1 MTEVPLWFLL
11 ALLCALFW
19 SIADAF
25 SKRSL
30 REHSAW
36 AVLWVRWGYA
46 IPFLALAV
54 LLRPLPAV
62 DPRSWLVLAVSA
74 PLEITAGL
82 CYLRA
87 LQISPLSLTVPLLA
101 WTPVFTALL
110 SFVVLGE
117 VPQKAGFLGIFLV
130 GAGSY
135 VLTWEGKG
143 SPLGPIRALRRE
155 RGSLLMLT
163 VALIYSLTSALGK
176 LGVLYSSPVFFGFAY
191 ALFVT
196 ALYTV
201 VFLLRAGAG
210 ACSHGEAQPLVCR
223 PRSRRGTH
231 DALSLHRHRDDAGGL
246 HDFRQAQQ
254 SALHCTHRKYLFQRG
269 RNRQEIS
276 RGRCD
281 VRRHAPSQFT
291 GVKEEGMRCSNMDG
305 ECDFLRPVAIED
317 RVSITSGRK
326 V

>member
-135 VLTWEGKG
+135 VLTWEGRG

-201 VFLLRAGAG
+201 VFLLRTGAG
-210 ACSHGEAQPLVCR
+210 AAVTVR
-223 PRSRRGTH
+223 PNRWFV
-231 DALSLHRHRDDAGGL
+231 ALGAAAGL
-246 HDFRQAQQ
+246 MM
-254 SALHCTHRKYLFQRG
+254 LF
-269 RNRQEIS
+269 
-276 RGRCD
+276 
-281 VRRHAPSQFT
+281 HFT
-291 GVKEEGMRCSNMDG
+291 
-305 ECDFLRPVAIED
+305 AIEMTQVAYMISVK
-317 RVSITSGRK
+317 RSSLLFTVLIGSIFFREGETGRRFLGAA
-326 V
+326 VMFAGMLILSSQG